1 MGKKDAITKDYM
13 NDPCIFADAFNFFM
27 YDGRQVILPEQL
39 HSLDAAEIAIPYV
52 ADGKGYPIQ
61 KFRDNLKYLAAMLD
75 EHTAYLLLGTE
86 NQSEI
91 HYAIPVK
98 TMVYDSLQY
107 ASQVDAVGRRFRRH
121 LKAGEGHG
129 YKISPGEFLS
139 GFRRED
145 KLLPVI
151 TLVIYFGPEKWD
163 APIGLHDMIEITD
176 PKLLLFIPDYRINLI
191 SPYSIPDAKLD
202 QLHTSLR
209 EVLLFIK
216 HSKDK
221 NRLRDM
227 VTADPH
233 FLSVD
238 QKAGQVIKLLTG
250 SDFEIREEEGAI
262 NMCKA
267 LDDLKEEGR
276 QEGLTGAI
284 FSLLSE
290 LGTIPEAIRV
300 QIQEEKSMEVLNL
313 YLKKAAAAKTL
324 EDFCTAIK

>member
-1 MGKKDAITKDYM
+1 
-13 NDPCIFADAFNFFM
+13 
-27 YDGRQVILPEQL
+27 
-39 HSLDAAEIAIPYV
+39 
-52 ADGKGYPIQ
+52 
-61 KFRDNLKYLAAMLD
+61 
-75 EHTAYLLLGTE
+75 
-86 NQSEI
+86 
-91 HYAIPVK
+91 
-98 TMVYDSLQY
+98 
-107 ASQVDAVGRRFRRH
+107 
-121 LKAGEGHG
+121 
-129 YKISPGEFLS
+129 
-139 GFRRED
+139 
-145 KLLPVI
+145 
-151 TLVIYFGPEKWD
+151 
-163 APIGLHDMIEITD
+163 
-176 PKLLLFIPDYRINLI
+176 
-191 SPYSIPDAKLD
+191 
-202 QLHTSLR
+202 
-209 EVLLFIK
+209 
-216 HSKDK
+216 
-221 NRLRDM
+221 M

-300 QIQEEKSMEVLNL
+300 QIQEKSMEVLNL

>member
-1 MGKKDAITKDYM
+1 MIPVSLLM
-13 NDPCIFADAFNFFM
+13 HLNFFM

-39 HSLDAAEIAIPYV
+39 HSLDAAEIAIPYM

-61 KFRDNLKYLAAMLD
+61 KFRDNLKYLAAMQD

-163 APIGLHDMIEITD
+163 APIGLHDMIEITN
-176 PKLLLFIPDYRINLI
+176 PKAFIIYSGLQNQPDI
-191 SPYSIPDAKLD
+191 S
-202 QLHTSLR
+202 
-209 EVLLFIK
+209 
-216 HSKDK
+216 
-221 NRLRDM
+221 
-227 VTADPH
+227 
-233 FLSVD
+233 
-238 QKAGQVIKLLTG
+238 
-250 SDFEIREEEGAI
+250 
-262 NMCKA
+262 
-267 LDDLKEEGR
+267 
-276 QEGLTGAI
+276 
-284 FSLLSE
+284 
-290 LGTIPEAIRV
+290 V
-300 QIQEEKSMEVLNL
+300 Q
-313 YLKKAAAAKTL
+313 YPR
-324 EDFCTAIK
+324 C